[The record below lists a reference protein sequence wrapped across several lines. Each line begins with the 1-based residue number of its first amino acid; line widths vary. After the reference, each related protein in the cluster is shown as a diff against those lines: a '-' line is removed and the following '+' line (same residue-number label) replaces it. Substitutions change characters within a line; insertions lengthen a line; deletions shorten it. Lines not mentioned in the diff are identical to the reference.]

1 MSKHK
6 KMGIW
11 IIWLSLLL
19 ITSGY
24 YAYTLVSGKD
34 KTVFMPGELTD
45 GHHQIA
51 EDCQA
56 CHGSSFTDKE
66 IMQENCVACHG
77 DQRKKPFD
85 SHPRAKFTDPRN
97 ADTLE
102 NINALY
108 CVTCHVEHQPHITQ
122 KTGVTQPKDFCIH
135 CHSDIANERPS
146 HEGMEF
152 NTCANSG
159 CHNFHNNRSLY
170 TDYLIKHSNDPELL
184 DKKQVPEREFLNV
197 LDEIVTYPRNRF
209 PIKELNLEN
218 ADVDK
223 GIVGKGF
230 ESALH
235 NWDKTSHAKVGANCT
250 ACHTNTDDDKW
261 IDKPNEK
268 QCAQCHDIE
277 VKHFLEGK
285 HGMRLRQGLSPMTPE
300 QARLPMHET
309 AADKELGCNSCHTAH
324 KDDVKTAA
332 VDACLECHNDDH
344 SNAYK
349 DSSHYALWEKELSG
363 DLPKGSGVSCATC
376 HMPRVALDVNDW
388 LRRTVVQHNQNA
400 TLTPNEKMIRPAC
413 IQCHGLEFSI
423 NALADKALIK
433 NNFSE
438 KPSVHIN
445 SMDMAREE
453 QNRHEK
459 KSGSTR

>member
-1 MSKHK
+1 
-6 KMGIW
+6 
-11 IIWLSLLL
+11 
-19 ITSGY
+19 
-24 YAYTLVSGKD
+24 
-34 KTVFMPGELTD
+34 
-45 GHHQIA
+45 
-51 EDCQA
+51 
-56 CHGSSFTDKE
+56 
-66 IMQENCVACHG
+66 
-77 DQRKKPFD
+77 
-85 SHPRAKFTDPRN
+85 
-97 ADTLE
+97 
-102 NINALY
+102 
-108 CVTCHVEHQPHITQ
+108 
-122 KTGVTQPKDFCIH
+122 
-135 CHSDIANERPS
+135 
-146 HEGMEF
+146 
-152 NTCANSG
+152 
-159 CHNFHNNRSLY
+159 
-170 TDYLIKHSNDPELL
+170 
-184 DKKQVPEREFLNV
+184 
-197 LDEIVTYPRNRF
+197 
-209 PIKELNLEN
+209 
-218 ADVDK
+218 
-223 GIVGKGF
+223 
-230 ESALH
+230 
-235 NWDKTSHAKVGANCT
+235 
-250 ACHTNTDDDKW
+250 
-261 IDKPNEK
+261 
-268 QCAQCHDIE
+268 
-277 VKHFLEGK
+277 
-285 HGMRLRQGLSPMTPE
+285 MRLRQGLSPMTPE